1 MAFARQLTAAGIG
14 EARRF
19 LAAVRAEPAAEHEA
33 PHSLLFGRR
42 TSAEFDGA
50 PEVEP
55 VAFESRREAHEYLAP
70 LLAPISHRVA
80 DHPGFWSWLGMFYF
94 NETAPRRGGEFDL
107 SPRDEAFVVYDE
119 GQSYQRRYVHYLWT
133 AWRLGEQHP
142 NADFLLEQPLQAMGD
157 IADRVFSYP
166 RIFNSP
172 GVTDLILNLYTE
184 RGRQKRKFG
193 RSRGGLRHLIRT
205 LDQLDCTYD
214 VYGMTADALR
224 RILPADFHRW
234 YPAAT

>member
-1 MAFARQLTAAGIG
+1 MAH
-14 EARRF
+14 
-19 LAAVRAEPAAEHEA
+19 PKWS
-33 PHSLLFGRR
+33 PSHSSRGAKR
-42 TSAEFDGA
+42 TNTL
-50 PEVEP
+50 PRC
-55 VAFESRREAHEYLAP
+55 SRRSPTASPTTPASGRGSECSISTKPRLVAEANSIYP
-70 LLAPISHRVA
+70 
-80 DHPGFWSWLGMFYF
+80 
-94 NETAPRRGGEFDL
+94 
-107 SPRDEAFVVYDE
+107 PRDEAFVVYDE

-172 GVTDLILNLYTE
+172 GVTDLILDLYTE